1 MDLPVISY
9 KELMKHYKRPSI
21 WIVIEGMVYDV
32 TTYLDHHPGGEEIL
46 RKCGAKDATESF
58 IEYNHSNYARSI
70 LQSRLIGRMTNEP
83 CPENYL

>member
-1 MDLPVISY
+1 MDLPVITY

-46 RKCGAKDATESF
+46 RKCGAKDATE
-58 IEYNHSNYARSI
+58 
-70 LQSRLIGRMTNEP
+70 
-83 CPENYL
+83 